1 MVESIVMKYLINMTK
16 KDLLEAIEDM
26 PMDAEVVLSC
36 VDFWGDSNC
45 VPNIE
50 YNQYSNTIYITPGDD
65 IEGD

>member
-1 MVESIVMKYLINMTK
+1 MTK

-26 PMDAEVVLSC
+26 PMDAEVILSC

-65 IEGD
+65 VEED